1 MDAMPWY
8 LDHAATT
15 PVSPEV
21 AELVVRLMTVNYG
34 NAGSRTHA
42 FGLEALREVRSARE
56 RVADVASCLPQ
67 DVVFNSGATESSNA
81 AILGLAQSGRAA
93 GRLHI
98 VTTSI
103 EHKAVLEPIARL
115 EKDGFEVTYV
125 SPDRSGR
132 VSSAD
137 VAAAIRPDTILVSVM
152 HANNETGA
160 LQPIDEIA
168 ALLRDDGPFFHVDAA
183 QTFGKVDG
191 GYRNPRVDLVSVSG
205 HKLFA
210 PMGVGCL
217 IVRSGRRRPPLIPQ
231 TIGGGQ
237 ERGLRAGTVPVP
249 LVAGFGLAAETA
261 WKARSERRRACE
273 RIRADAIAA
282 FQPLRPVVRL
292 PHGGLPH
299 ILSISFPG
307 IDSEALMVVLKDVA
321 AVSNGSACT
330 STHYGPSHVLSAMQL
345 SEEEKEGTIRISW
358 SHADLDVPWNRI
370 AARISTMTD

>member
-1 MDAMPWY
+1 MDAMPRY

-21 AELVVRLMTVNYG
+21 AELVVRLMTTGYG

-42 FGLEALREVRSARE
+42 FGVEALREVRQARE
-56 RVADVASCLPQ
+56 RVAEVASCLPQ
-67 DVVFNSGATESSNA
+67 DVIFNSGATESSNA
-81 AILGLAQSGRAA
+81 AILGLAETGRTSGK
-93 GRLHI
+93 LHI

-103 EHKAVLEPIARL
+103 EHKAVLEPVARL
-115 EKDGFEVTYV
+115 EKNGFEVTYV
-125 SPDRSGR
+125 MPDRSGR
-132 VSSAD
+132 VSSGD
-137 VAAAIRPDTILVSVM
+137 VVAAIRLDTLLVSVM

-168 ALLRDDGPFFHVDAA
+168 ALLGDDGPFLHVDAA
-183 QTFGKVDG
+183 QTFAKVEG

-205 HKLFA
+205 HKVFA

-217 IVRSGRRRPPLIPQ
+217 IVRSGRRRPPLMPQ
-231 TIGGGQ
+231 VVGGGQ

-261 WKARSERRRACE
+261 WKARSARTEACE
-273 RIRADAIAA
+273 RIRAEALAA
-282 FQPLRPVVRL
+282 FKPLRPVVRL

-307 IDSEALMVVLKDVA
+307 IDSEALMVVLKDLA

-330 STHYGPSHVLSAMQL
+330 STHYGPSHVLSAMDL
-345 SEEEKEGTIRISW
+345 CEEEKEGTIRVSW
-358 SHADLDVPWNRI
+358 SHADLDVPWNAI
-370 AARISTMTD
+370 AARISTMTG

>member
-15 PVSPEV
+15 PVSAEV
-21 AELVVRLMTVNYG
+21 AELVIRLMTVNYG

-42 FGLEALREVRSARE
+42 FGVEALREVRSARE
-56 RVADVASCLPQ
+56 RVAAVASCLPQ

-81 AILGLAQSGRAA
+81 AILGLAGTGIAS

-103 EHKAVLEPIARL
+103 EHKAVLEPVARL

-125 SPDRSGR
+125 APDGSGR
-132 VSSAD
+132 VSSGD
-137 VAAAIRPDTILVSVM
+137 VAAAIRPDTLLVSVM

-168 ALLRDDGPFFHVDAA
+168 GLLGEDGPFFHVDAA
-183 QTFGKVDG
+183 QTFGKVEG

-217 IVRSGRRRPPLIPQ
+217 IVRSGRRRPPLMPQ
-231 TIGGGQ
+231 AVGGGQ

-261 WKARSERRRACE
+261 WKSRSERRDACE

-307 IDSEALMVVLKDVA
+307 IDSEALMVVLKDLA

-330 STHYGPSHVLSAMQL
+330 STHYGPSHVLSAMDL
-345 SEEEKEGTIRISW
+345 SEEEMEGTIRISW
-358 SHADLDVPWNRI
+358 SHADHDVPWAEI
-370 AARISTMTD
+370 AARISTMVE

>member
-56 RVADVASCLPQ
+56 RVAAVASCLPQ

-81 AILGLAQSGRAA
+81 AILGLAETGRASGR
-93 GRLHI
+93 RHI

-103 EHKAVLEPIARL
+103 EHKAVLEPVARL

-125 SPDRSGR
+125 APDRSGQ

-168 ALLRDDGPFFHVDAA
+168 ALLGDDGPFFHVDAA

-261 WKARSERRRACE
+261 WKARSERRHACE
-273 RIRADAIAA
+273 RIRGDAIAA

-330 STHYGPSHVLSAMQL
+330 STHYGPSHVLSAMDL

-358 SHADLDVPWNRI
+358 SHADLDVPWNGI